1 MSGTCEGITAKGV
14 RCSKKPKIGE
24 LFCHLHLGC
33 KTKDSTGDVPAST
46 ANPTGTA
53 GAPPP
58 IPKKERKKKEPTADT
73 SGEPPDDFRKK
84 TEIIDECLNFEC
96 TKHDSLH
103 LMGAISKDKEFLRLL
118 KTVNSKPFIH
128 LNEIPTFTILTSYTI
143 ASLIEKYS
151 VLDTHDQV
159 IEYITKYVANY
170 LSDPKYS
177 KLTKQNIKDIGL
189 VLNSLFRFTK
199 NIKIV
204 DINKQLLE
212 FLNLNVPKYLV
223 PKPVSIEQSH
233 YDILE
238 SSVGDSLV
246 TIKRNYIRLVRVH
259 HPDKNPDSK
268 LEKTEITKK
277 LNSAFEYLKTK
288 LERV

>member
-14 RCSKKPKIGE
+14 RCSKKPKVGE
-24 LFCHLHLGC
+24 IFCHLHLKC
-33 KTKDSTGDVPAST
+33 AAKDPLSTPPPTDEPASST
-46 ANPTGTA
+46 TP
-53 GAPPP
+53 APQ
-58 IPKKERKKKEPTADT
+58 PKKERKKKEPTPES
-73 SGEPPDDFRKK
+73 SGEPPDDFRRK

-96 TKHDSLH
+96 TKHDAIH
-103 LMGAISKDKEFLRLL
+103 LMGSISKDKEFLRIL
-118 KTVNSKPFIH
+118 KTANSKPFIH
-128 LNEIPTFTILTSYTI
+128 LNDIPTFTILTGYTI
-143 ASLIEKYS
+143 ASLIDKYS
-151 VLDTHDQV
+151 VLDTHDKV
-159 IEYITKYVANY
+159 LEHITKYVANY

-177 KLTKQNIKDIGL
+177 KLTKKDIKDIGL
-189 VLNSLFRFTK
+189 VLNSLFRFVK

-204 DINKQLLE
+204 DINKQLLDY
-212 FLNLNVPKYLV
+212 LNTNVPKFLI

-238 SSVGDSLV
+238 SRVGDSLV

-288 LERV
+288 LESA